1 MAGAA
6 SMWGLM
12 APLAKDAM
20 QNGLGGLSMV
30 GIRVAGGCLCFWLAG
45 IVYGAMLK
53 RKAQVEHSEQQRQTK
68 QQTKAS
74 DSEEQLQTGLQT
86 KASDSERQPQTGIDY
101 QLDRLTRKELLWLL
115 AAGLFAIVLNQCNYI
130 VGLSITS
137 PLNAS
142 IMTTTMPILTMIL
155 AALVLKEPLT
165 IKKMAGVAIGC
176 LGALTLILATAGGSI
191 GGVLL
196 GDLMCIAGQLSY
208 AIYLTVF
215 KRVISRHHPITC
227 QKWMMT
233 SALVVISPLVIPA
246 LCQVEW
252 ANLSGITIAETA
264 FVVVGGTFMSFL
276 LSTIAQ
282 QILRPTVIAMYNYMQ
297 PIVACTVSVLLG
309 LGRFTIYHLL
319 AALLVFLGVYLVN
332 ASKART

>member
-30 GIRVAGGCLCFWLAG
+30 GIRVAGGCLCFWLASL
-45 IVYGAMLK
+45 VYDALHG
-53 RKAQVEHSEQQRQTK
+53 RQ
-68 QQTKAS
+68 
-74 DSEEQLQTGLQT
+74 
-86 KASDSERQPQTGIDY
+86 
-101 QLDRLTRKELLWLL
+101 DRLSAKELLQLC

-155 AALVLKEPLT
+155 AALVLREPLT
-165 IKKMAGVAIGC
+165 FKKMAGVAIGC
-176 LGALTLILATAGGSI
+176 TGALTLILATAGGTI
-191 GGVLL
+191 GGVLM

-233 SALVVISPLVIPA
+233 AALVVISPLVTPA
-246 LCQVEW
+246 LCEVEW
-252 ANLSGITIAETA
+252 AALSATTIAEAA
-264 FVVVGGTFMSFL
+264 FVVVGGTFLSFL
-276 LSTIAQ
+276 LSTMAQ

-297 PIVACTVSVLLG
+297 PIVACSVSVLLG

-319 AALLVFLGVYLVN
+319 AALLVFSGVYLVN
-332 ASKART
+332 ASKKASNS

>member
-30 GIRVAGGCLCFWLAG
+30 GIRVAGGCLCFWLAS

-53 RKAQVEHSEQQRQTK
+53 RKAQAGQREQPSSAGT
-68 QQTKAS
+68 
-74 DSEEQLQTGLQT
+74 DFLQ
-86 KASDSERQPQTGIDY
+86 
-101 QLDRLTRKELLWLL
+101 DRLTRKELLLLL

-165 IKKMAGVAIGC
+165 IKKMAGVALGC

-246 LCQVEW
+246 LCRVDW
-252 ANLSGITIAETA
+252 AALSGITIAETA
-264 FVVVGGTFMSFL
+264 FVVVGGTFLSFL

-309 LGRFTIYHLL
+309 LGRFTGYHLL
-319 AALLVFLGVYLVN
+319 AAALVFLGVYLVN